1 MFIKLKNKILSILG
15 KNQNSNFKG
24 SLFKSIT
31 GTFGISVVN
40 AGLNYIITLMLARF
54 LGAADYGAYIYA
66 LTFVGMLQLPALFG
80 LTTLLTREIAAYKTK
95 GNWELA
101 TGIYIWCNKVTLIN
115 SIILSLSAIYLTWK
129 FSPFLPDG
137 SLQVIW
143 IAISILPIRVM
154 LSTRSATM
162 KGLNHIIK
170 AQIPTTLVRPI
181 ILVVLLP
188 IIYICSENRLNGTEA
203 IAIYGISTV
212 CSLALLMYFHQQ
224 SLPNELKNAV
234 PKYKSWSWIKN
245 ALPLL
250 FISSMYLINF
260 QTDTV
265 MLGAFTDTSSVGIY
279 SIAGRSAGVTG
290 LILSAFNISLAPVFS
305 SLYTSGDIEKLQ
317 CLMTES
323 CRSIILASAPVVLG
337 LVFFGNWFMLM
348 FGEEFIQGKTTLS
361 ILCWGQ
367 FFNIFTG
374 SVALLLVMTG
384 YQFYTAIGVTISA
397 LLNVGLNYL
406 LIPIWGIEGA
416 ATATVSSNMLWN
428 ILMVYFV
435 YKKLKIYATPFGK
448 INFHFM
454 Q

>member
-1 MFIKLKNKILSILG
+1 M
-15 KNQNSNFKG
+15 
-24 SLFKSIT
+24 
-31 GTFGISVVN
+31 SVAN

-66 LTFVGMLQLPALFG
+66 LTFVGMLQLPALLG

-101 TGIYIWCNKVTLIN
+101 RGIYSWCNKVTLTN
-115 SIILSLSAIYLTWK
+115 SIVLSLSAIYLTRK
-129 FSPFLPDG
+129 FSSFLPDG

-143 IAISILPIRVM
+143 IAISTLPIRVM

-162 KGLNHIIK
+162 KGLRHIIR
-170 AQIPTTLVRPI
+170 AQIPTSLVRPI
-181 ILVVLLP
+181 ILVILLAVT
-188 IIYICSENRLNGTEA
+188 YICFENPLNAVEA

-212 CSLALLMYFHQQ
+212 CSLAVLMYFHQQ
-224 SLPNELKNAV
+224 SLPNELKDAV
-234 PKYKSWSWIKN
+234 PKYEGWSWIKN

-250 FISSMYLINF
+250 FISGMYLINF

-265 MLGAFTDTSSVGIY
+265 MLGALTDASSVGIY
-279 SIAGRSAGVTG
+279 SIAGRGAGVTG
-290 LILSAFNISLAPVFS
+290 LVLSAFNISLGPVFS

-317 CLMTES
+317 SLMTKS
-323 CRSIILASAPVVLG
+323 CRSIVLASAPIALS

-348 FGEEFIQGKTTLS
+348 FGKEFIQGKTTLA

-367 FFNIFTG
+367 LFNAFTG

-397 LLNVGLNYL
+397 VLNVSLNYL

-448 INFHFM
+448 INFRFM